1 MKRFLLLPKLRLKV
15 FFSVSTTITFAT
27 SLIGFIFF
35 NLISSL
41 PIYGGIL
48 IDEVVA
54 VINNEP
60 ITWSELYREM
70 EFIAP
75 ENIRNL
81 PPKEKRKF
89 FEENKDAL
97 LEDYINSRVI
107 LREAQS
113 LGIDVSKD
121 EIDETIKRIKQKY
134 SMDDATFLE
143 TLKKEG
149 YTLSTYRKAL
159 SEQILIN
166 KAVSQEVRSRVVVK
180 ESEIEEYLKAHPEY
194 TGPEMFRLR
203 QLFLKRPKD
212 ADIETF
218 QKKLNTIIERL
229 RAGEPFERIVALYSE
244 DTRLIGGDLGYI
256 KRSELSSQFLEAITG
271 LKVGDISRP
280 FWTEKGLIILKVED
294 HIGGMTV
301 EEAKKVIRQQLE
313 VKRFEEL
320 YRTWLKGLREKYHI
334 EIKSES

>member
-1 MKRFLLLPKLRLKV
+1 MFLLISIVTCFILSNLLPL
-15 FFSVSTTITFAT
+15 
-27 SLIGFIFF
+27 
-35 NLISSL
+35 SSA
-41 PIYGGIL
+41 YGGIL
-48 IDEVVA
+48 VDEIVA

-81 PPKEKRKF
+81 SPKEKRKF
-89 FEENKDAL
+89 FEENKETL

-113 LGIDVSKD
+113 LGIDVSTD

-149 YTLSTYRKAL
+149 YTLPTYRKAL

-166 KAVSQEVRSRVVVK
+166 KAVSQEVSSRVVVK

-203 QLFLKRPKD
+203 QLLLKRPKD

-229 RAGEPFERIVALYSE
+229 RAGEPFERIVMLYSE

-256 KRSELSSQFLEAITG
+256 KRSDLSSQFMEAIAG
-271 LKVGDISRP
+271 LKVGEISRP

-294 HIGGMTV
+294 RMGGMTV

-313 VKRFEEL
+313 AKRFEEL
-320 YRTWLKGLREKYHI
+320 YRAWLKGLREKYHI

>member
-1 MKRFLLLPKLRLKV
+1 MLLKLRLTV
-15 FFSVSTTITFAT
+15 FILIFIVIWFILPNLLPLSSV
-27 SLIGFIFF
+27 
-35 NLISSL
+35 
-41 PIYGGIL
+41 YGGIL
-48 IDEVVA
+48 VDEIMA

-75 ENIRNL
+75 ENIRHL
-81 PPKEKRKF
+81 SPKEKRRF

-107 LREAQS
+107 LREAKS
-113 LGIDVSKD
+113 LGIDVSND

-149 YTLSTYRKAL
+149 YTLPMYRKAL
-159 SEQILIN
+159 SEQILIS

-180 ESEIEEYLKAHPEY
+180 DGEIEEYLKAHSEY

-203 QLFLKRPKD
+203 QLFLKRPKETE
-212 ADIETF
+212 IEAF
-218 QKKLNTIIERL
+218 QKKLNTIIDRL
-229 RAGEPFERIVALYSE
+229 RAGEPFERIVMLYSE
-244 DTRLIGGDLGYI
+244 DTRVIGGDLGYI
-256 KRSELSSQFLEAITG
+256 KKSDLSSQFLEAIAG
-271 LKVGDISRP
+271 LKVGEISRP
-280 FWTEKGLIILKVED
+280 FWTEKGLIILKIED
-294 HIGGMTV
+294 HMGGMTV
-301 EEAKKVIRQQLE
+301 EEAKKLIRQQLE
-313 VKRFEEL
+313 TKRFEEL
-320 YRTWLKGLREKYHI
+320 YRAWLKGLREKYHI

>member
-1 MKRFLLLPKLRLKV
+1 
-15 FFSVSTTITFAT
+15 
-27 SLIGFIFF
+27 
-35 NLISSL
+35 
-41 PIYGGIL
+41 
-48 IDEVVA
+48 
-54 VINNEP
+54 
-60 ITWSELYREM
+60 
-70 EFIAP
+70 
-75 ENIRNL
+75 
-81 PPKEKRKF
+81 
-89 FEENKDAL
+89 
-97 LEDYINSRVI
+97 
-107 LREAQS
+107 
-113 LGIDVSKD
+113 
-121 EIDETIKRIKQKY
+121 
-134 SMDDATFLE
+134 MDDATFLE

-256 KRSELSSQFLEAITG
+256 KRSELSSQFLEAIAG

-294 HIGGMTV
+294 HMGGMTV
-301 EEAKKVIRQQLE
+301 EEAKKVIRQQFE
-313 VKRFEEL
+313 AKRFEEL
-320 YRTWLKGLREKYHI
+320 YRAWLKGLREKYHI